1 MNLIS
6 IKQVWG
12 ATVSS
17 ADIDARKVLERALL
31 LGSGASWWVGLHLW
45 LKKLHQQE
53 IWSALHVWEVRRW
66 SPDLWHPCYSPHSWD
81 TLYQALVVHK
91 VWNHQTS
98 TWQSAMW
105 WGVGGG
111 GRGEGAGQ
119 SRQQRSATTEGQTLK
134 LKLKNKSV
142 LLKLLSA
149 FTWARKSSL
158 TLCF

>member
-1 MNLIS
+1 ML
-6 IKQVWG
+6 QPP
-12 ATVSS
+12 
-17 ADIDARKVLERALL
+17 L
-31 LGSGASWWVGLHLW
+31 LGHTLPGPGSTQGL
-45 LKKLHQQE
+45 K
-53 IWSALHVWEVRRW
+53 
-66 SPDLWHPCYSPHSWD
+66 SPDFNLAVSN
-81 TLYQALVVHK
+81 VV
-91 VWNHQTS
+91 
-98 TWQSAMW
+98 
-105 WGVGGG
+105 GVGGG